1 MIMRECAN
9 SEKSRKESSRR
20 DHGSVRKCAKR
31 QVQSDGNVDDAKAE
45 RDDAKDAADDDDNDD
60 VNAVQNRLYTKNYG
74 DGITRFSRPSVR
86 DHRPSSGDCTRIS
99 RPIHD
104 SLRPEILNH
113 GRREFALDRYGVTS
127 FDQIADSLPLG
138 DPRIFGRHHRDDAF
152 ERRRSTCVNRL
163 PIVLKLKKAFA
174 IVASVDFELIERLDE

>member
-9 SEKSRKESSRR
+9 SEKLRKESSRR

-86 DHRPSSGDCTRIS
+86 DHRP
-99 RPIHD
+99 
-104 SLRPEILNH
+104 
-113 GRREFALDRYGVTS
+113 
-127 FDQIADSLPLG
+127 
-138 DPRIFGRHHRDDAF
+138 
-152 ERRRSTCVNRL
+152 
-163 PIVLKLKKAFA
+163 
-174 IVASVDFELIERLDE
+174 